1 MQYLAI
7 THGELWL
14 HGGPD
19 GPRQIESPFAREM
32 LQREADSRRTT
43 SWKHAE
49 REESTGMLSGSALW
63 GRGGGSGPMAPARF
77 LFVCRGDRH
86 DEAQTIFY
94 VLSVGRSVG
103 LFRYHLNEQRE
114 ERLFHR
120 SQVPVLGLTWV
131 PESRHVVLALG
142 QPDGTAHLEVFD
154 EHGSAKGAITSGD
167 SVDSAPM
174 LMPGTASTLVYQSC
188 GVARH
193 AQSGA
198 MVALGHSAI
207 HWLDYRAGQL
217 DSLLDDPAWDY
228 ITPRISADGTLYAI
242 RRPADKPLHEQ
253 AGSAL
258 KDTVLMPL
266 RLGKAVFGYL
276 NFFSMIYGKE
286 PLRSAGGPR
295 APHLDQDLGQLWLH
309 GRMIELSKIKT
320 DPQYAGNLVPASWE
334 LIAQEGRRAEPR
346 VIATHVA
353 HFDLAADGAL
363 IYSNGFDIQM
373 LPRGAGAVRRLGRQ
387 ELVEGMVAW

>member
-14 HGGPD
+14 HGGPE
-19 GPRQIESPFAREM
+19 GSVQIESPFAREL

-43 SWKHAE
+43 SWKHGE
-49 REESTGMLSGSALW
+49 REDGPGMLSGPALW

-77 LFVCRGDRH
+77 LHVCQGDDAR
-86 DEAQTIFY
+86 TLFY

-103 LFRYHLNEQRE
+103 LFRYHLDEQRE
-114 ERLFHR
+114 VRLFHR
-120 SQVPVLGLTWV
+120 SAVPVLGLAWV
-131 PESRHVVLALG
+131 PQRRHVVLALG

-154 EHGSAKGAITSGD
+154 EDGGAKGAITSGD
-167 SVDSAPM
+167 SLDSAPV
-174 LMPGTASTLVYQSC
+174 LMPGSASTLVYQSC

-207 HWLDYRAGQL
+207 HWLDYQAGQM
-217 DSLLDDPAWDY
+217 DSLMDDPDWDY
-228 ITPRISADGTLYAI
+228 ITPRISASGTVYAI
-242 RRPADKPLHEQ
+242 RRPAEKPLQEQ

-258 KDTVLMPL
+258 KDTLLMPV

-295 APHLDQDLGQLWLH
+295 APQLDQDLGQLWLH
-309 GRMIELSKIKT
+309 GRMIELSKVKT
-320 DPQYAGNLVPASWE
+320 DPQHAGNLVPASWE
-334 LIAQEGRRAEPR
+334 LIAQEGRRAAPR
-346 VIATHVA
+346 VIARHVA
-353 HFDLAADGAL
+353 HFDLSADGL
-363 IYSNGFDIQM
+363 LVYSNGFDIQAQ
-373 LPRGAGAVRRLGRQ
+373 PAEGGPVRRIGRQ
-387 ELVEGMVAW
+387 ALVEGLLTV

>member
-14 HGGPD
+14 HGAPG

-43 SWKHAE
+43 SWKHGE
-49 REESTGMLSGSALW
+49 REEGPGMLSGSALW

-77 LFVCRGDRH
+77 LHVCRGD
-86 DEAQTIFY
+86 EPNTLFY

-103 LFRYHLNEQRE
+103 LFRYELDEQRE
-114 ERLFHR
+114 VRLFHR
-120 SQVPVLGLTWV
+120 AQVPVLGLAWV
-131 PESRHVVLALG
+131 PEARHVVLALG

-167 SVDSAPM
+167 SVDSAPVR
-174 LMPGTASTLVYQSC
+174 MPGTASTLVYQSC

-217 DSLLDDPAWDY
+217 DSLLDDPDWDY
-228 ITPRISADGTLYAI
+228 LTPRISADGTLYAI
-242 RRPADKPLHEQ
+242 RRPADKPLREQ

-258 KDTVLMPL
+258 KDTLLMPV

-309 GRMIELSKIKT
+309 GRMIELSKVKT

-334 LIAQEGRRAEPR
+334 LIAQEGRRATPR
-346 VIATHVA
+346 VIASHVA
-353 HFDLAADGAL
+353 HFDLAADGTL
-363 IYSNGFDIQM
+363 IYSNGFDIQA
-373 LPRGAGAVRRLGRQ
+373 LPSGAGAGRRLDRR
-387 ELVEGMVAW
+387 ELVEGVVAW